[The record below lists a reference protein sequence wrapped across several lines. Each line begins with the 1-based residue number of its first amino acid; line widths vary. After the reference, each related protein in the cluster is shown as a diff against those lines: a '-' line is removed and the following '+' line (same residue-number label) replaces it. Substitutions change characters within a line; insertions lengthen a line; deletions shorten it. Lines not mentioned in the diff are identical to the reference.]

1 MKEEIIKNLEDLKIS
16 SIKVKEALQE
26 FKTLNDKGKKYF
38 KRKDFKELTSDES
51 TIALMYDISEICEDI
66 NEIYESLKV
75 M

>member
-1 MKEEIIKNLEDLKIS
+1 MKEEIIKNLENLKTS

-26 FKTLNDKGKKYF
+26 FKTLNDKSKEYF
-38 KRKDFKELTSDES
+38 KRKDFKELASDES

-66 NEIYESLKV
+66 NKIYESLKV